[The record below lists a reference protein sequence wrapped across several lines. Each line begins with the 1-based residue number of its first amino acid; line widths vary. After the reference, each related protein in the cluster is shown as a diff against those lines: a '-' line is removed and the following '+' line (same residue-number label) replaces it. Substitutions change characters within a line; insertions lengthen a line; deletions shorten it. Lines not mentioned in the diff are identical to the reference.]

1 METHTLVVIK
11 NILEAT
17 YRFRI
22 VYLIRLS
29 TWGRPQL
36 LLYSEKKIEWFV
48 GWYLAFYGPH
58 IKSCYD
64 VVHSATHLVQNKI
77 QLKKKYYFDANCF
90 SPFKF
95 NNPLPQS
102 AHGFIDKLNLTFTW
116 DISPKSNPSLHIYRV
131 GNRN

>member
-64 VVHSATHLVQNKI
+64 VDRWE
-77 QLKKKYYFDANCF
+77 Y
-90 SPFKF
+90 
-95 NNPLPQS
+95 
-102 AHGFIDKLNLTFTW
+102 
-116 DISPKSNPSLHIYRV
+116 
-131 GNRN
+131 